1 MKNMPEKFNI
11 GWEISNIMILYRMN
25 SINITKNAW
34 NKMSQIIRLTKNQY
48 GFLYSA
54 SSGGCNGFNFE
65 LNLLK
70 EDEYKKIRNNKFY
83 TVLNDKKTNL
93 YVDPLSELYLLGTSI
108 DYVTEDFSSG
118 EFESK
123 FKFGINKELM
133 TSCGCGVSFSP
144 KGF

>member
-1 MKNMPEKFNI
+1 
-11 GWEISNIMILYRMN
+11 MN
-25 SINITKNAW
+25 SIKVTKNAW

>member
-34 NKMSQIIRLTKNQY
+34 NKMSEIMKLTKNQY

-70 EDEYKKIRNNKFY
+70 ENEYEKILNNKFY
-83 TVLNDKKTNL
+83 TVLNDKKINL
-93 YVDPLSELYLLGTSI
+93 YVDPQSELYLLGTSI
-108 DYVTEDFSSG
+108 DYVTEDFSLG

>member
-1 MKNMPEKFNI
+1 
-11 GWEISNIMILYRMN
+11 MN

-70 EDEYKKIRNNKFY
+70 EDELNKIKNNKFY
-83 TVLNDKKTNL
+83 TVLNDKNTNL

>member
-1 MKNMPEKFNI
+1 
-11 GWEISNIMILYRMN
+11 MN
-25 SINITKNAW
+25 SVKVTKNAW
-34 NKMSQIIRLTKNQY
+34 NKMAEIIKLTKNKY

-70 EDEYKKIRNNKFY
+70 EDEYNKIKSHKFY
-83 TVLNDKKTNL
+83 TILSEKNTKL
-93 YVDPLSELYLLGTSI
+93 YIDPLSELHLLGTSI

-133 TSCGCGVSFSP
+133 TRCGCGVSFSP

>member
-70 EDEYKKIRNNKFY
+70 EGELDKIKNNKFY
-83 TVLNDKKTNL
+83 TVLNDKNTNL

>member
-1 MKNMPEKFNI
+1 MKI
-11 GWEISNIMILYRMN
+11 DHHQ
-25 SINITKNAW
+25 KNTLQLRQSLL
-34 NKMSQIIRLTKNQY
+34 KLRQIRLTKNQY

-83 TVLNDKKTNL
+83 TVLNDKTTHL

>member
-1 MKNMPEKFNI
+1 
-11 GWEISNIMILYRMN
+11 MN
-25 SINITKNAW
+25 SIKVTKNAW

-83 TVLNDKKTNL
+83 TVLNDKNTNL

>member
-1 MKNMPEKFNI
+1 
-11 GWEISNIMILYRMN
+11 MN

-83 TVLNDKKTNL
+83 TVLNDKNTNL